1 MSGCAKTGD
10 VISNFI
16 RVWNASS
23 SSAFQ
28 TYFFVFLQKISDGFG
43 DLKEVQ
49 DEPSIITHQSEGT
62 ADLMHS
68 PWRLPI

>member
-1 MSGCAKTGD
+1 LEC
-10 VISNFI
+10 FI
-16 RVWNASS
+16 KLCIPDIL
-23 SSAFQ
+23 
-28 TYFFVFLQKISDGFG
+28 FVFLQKISDGFG

-62 ADLMHS
+62 ADLMHN